1 MSTCLPVFLYKS
13 TKNTELKR
21 DRLEQSQ
28 YECEIE
34 GDTNE
39 EIKKGWKLRAREGQ
53 LHESMHYDAR
63 NQTESWCSA
72 NTLLKLPCVWMDRD
86 MDDGS

>member
-39 EIKKGWKLRAREGQ
+39 EIKKG
-53 LHESMHYDAR
+53 
-63 NQTESWCSA
+63 
-72 NTLLKLPCVWMDRD
+72 
-86 MDDGS
+86 